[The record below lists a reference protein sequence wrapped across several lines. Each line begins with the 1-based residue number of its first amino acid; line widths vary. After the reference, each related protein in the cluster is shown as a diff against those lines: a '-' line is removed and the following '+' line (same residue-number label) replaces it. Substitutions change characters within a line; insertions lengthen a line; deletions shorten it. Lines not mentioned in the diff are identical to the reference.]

1 VNGFHHGSQFDFYLK
16 GRILESSKRDSRE
29 NIMSAI
35 IEFFRSLF
43 HAPVPALARSGQ
55 ADLRTLYQLSRGR
68 DSVSPAVLRKLAD
81 AAK

>member
-1 VNGFHHGSQFDFYLK
+1 
-16 GRILESSKRDSRE
+16 
-29 NIMSAI
+29 MSAI

-55 ADLRTLYQLSRGR
+55 VDLRTLYQLSRGR